1 MKKTGLFF
9 ILLAG
14 FVFGQELKYEE
25 VVQAD
30 GLSAKQLYDNAIL
43 WTANEYKSSND
54 VIQVKDSE
62 NFVVLGKGSFKYN
75 PGFFMAHVP
84 AIGWVRH
91 TFKISCKDGR
101 YKYEIYDFIHEGST
115 NSYGQ
120 NGTLGILNDGEK
132 YTGSSEALDR
142 GYRNRTNKDAV
153 KQSKKFAESSIKT
166 LKESMIKTNHKAEN
180 W

>member
-1 MKKTGLFF
+1 MKKTVLFF
-9 ILLAG
+9 IMFAG
-14 FVFGQELKYEE
+14 IIFGQELKFEE

-43 WTANEYKSSND
+43 WAANEYRSSND
-54 VIQVKDSE
+54 VIQVKDPD
-62 NFVVLGKGSFKYN
+62 NFIILGKGTYKYN

-84 AIGWVRH
+84 AIGWIHH

-101 YKYEIYDFIHEGST
+101 YKYEFYNFNHEGSN

-120 NGTLGILNDGEK
+120 NGTIGILNDGDK

-153 KQSKKFAESSIKT
+153 KQSKIFAEAEITS
-166 LKESMIKTNHKAEN
+166 LKKGMIKSTHKQEN